1 MKLATR
7 IIQQIKKQFN
17 MSNEMTDKWFKL
29 LTLLDQTDYIMKEGD
44 WYMEDKMEFYE
55 MKDRKSVV

>member
-29 LTLLDQTDYIMKEGD
+29 LTLLDQTNHLIKEGD
-44 WYMEDKMEFYE
+44 WYVEDK
-55 MKDRKSVV
+55 